1 MGQKVNPHGLRVGV
15 IKDWDSRWFTT
26 DKKEF
31 GALLLEDHNI
41 RKFLKNKLYSAGV
54 AKIEIERSANKI
66 KLDLH
71 VAKPGVVIG
80 RAGAGIEAL
89 KAELE
94 KMTKKNI
101 IVNIVEVKAIDKN
114 AQLVAENI
122 ALAIERR
129 VAFRRAMKQAVQR
142 ALKSGAKG
150 IKVAASGRL
159 GGAEMARTEG
169 YSEGNVP
176 LQTLRS
182 DIDYGFAEA
191 DTTYG
196 KIGIKVWIC
205 NGEVLPTKN
214 GINPREE
221 RKDNRR
227 DRRDN
232 KRDNRRRD
240 SRGNGRGQRPQRP
253 QRTENK
259 ENK

>member
-1 MGQKVNPHGLRVGV
+1 MGQKVNPHGLRDGV

-142 ALKSGAKG
+142 ALKAGAKG